1 MSPLIITCPHCGEDL
16 DAVQAVAEGE
26 HREYLELL
34 AGFGPAR
41 PAVVAYLDLFRAAPG
56 SAMRIATRLRLVRE
70 LHRLWDGETFSYN
83 RQVHRISRAQIG
95 EALHDVVRAKRT
107 GTAFINHN
115 YLKQVMISKLSASE
129 RQEKRQEAR
138 AERTREELRRA
149 GVRDAASPPPQA
161 KPEADEKPAWE
172 WPLETQAEFVA
183 TYYRRPGLLIG
194 LDWIPRIEQ
203 CLAKAGVDLERLR
216 ALAKATAD
224 GEGFEGRGA
233 ELLHRCQPGGA
244 EPEPLAGCLPL
255 GLAREDAGAAP
266 VIPPAHLLP
275 PDQARALVVDMRRY
289 CETTRALREDPRA
302 VTRAELMDVEKR
314 LESAGVAVKDLVAIA
329 FKSADMDMPDAE
341 LLARSGLKIG
351 GDDDAQ

>member
-41 PAVVAYLDLFRAAPG
+41 PVVVAYLDLFRAAPG

-70 LHRLWDGETFSYN
+70 LHRLWDGESFSYN

-107 GTAFINHN
+107 GTAFVNHN
-115 YLKQVMISKLSASE
+115 YLKQVMLSKLNASE
-129 RQEKRQEAR
+129 RQEKRQEAK
-138 AERTREELRRA
+138 AERTREQLRQA
-149 GVRDAASPPPQA
+149 GVRNAAPPPAQT
-161 KPEADEKPAWE
+161 KPEADETPVWD
-172 WPLETQAEFVA
+172 WPLETLTELLA
-183 TYYRRPGLLIG
+183 THYRRPALMSGLE
-194 LDWIPRIEQ
+194 WMPRVFKRLED
-203 CLAKAGVDLERLR
+203 AGVDLERLR
-216 ALAKATAD
+216 SLAKATAD

-266 VIPPAHLLP
+266 ASPPAHLVP
-275 PDQARALVVDMRRY
+275 PDQAQALMVEMRRY
-289 CETTRALREDPRA
+289 CEITRALKDAPRA
-302 VTRAELMDVEKR
+302 VTRAELMELETR
-314 LESAGVAVKDLVAIA
+314 LESAGVAVRDLVAIA
-329 FKSADMDMPDAE
+329 WKSADMDMPDAE

-351 GDDDAQ
+351 GDDAQ

>member
-70 LHRLWDGETFSYN
+70 LHRLWGDEGFAYN
-83 RQVHRISRAQIG
+83 RQTHRISRAQISQ
-95 EALHDVVRAKRT
+95 ALHDVVRAKQ
-107 GTAFINHN
+107 GDHKPFVNHN
-115 YLKQVMISKLSASE
+115 YLKTVMVSLLSASE
-129 RQEKRQEAR
+129 RQEKRQEAK
-138 AERTREELRRA
+138 AERTREQLRQA
-149 GVRDAASPPPQA
+149 GVRDTASPPPQ
-161 KPEADEKPAWE
+161 
-172 WPLETQAEFVA
+172 TQAEAGQQPVWEGPLEPLTEMLA
-183 TYYRRPGLLIG
+183 AHYRRPGLMACLEWMPKIEARLRDEG
-194 LDWIPRIEQ
+194 L
-203 CLAKAGVDLERLR
+203 DLERLR
-216 ALAKATAD
+216 SLAKATAD

-266 VIPPAHLLP
+266 ASPPAHLVP
-275 PDQARALVVDMRRY
+275 PDQAQALVVEMRRY
-289 CETTRALREDPRA
+289 CEITRALKDDPRA
-302 VTRAELMDVEKR
+302 VTRAELMELEKR
-314 LESAGVAVKDLVAIA
+314 LESAGVAVRDLVAIA
-329 FKSADMDMPDAE
+329 WKSADMDMPDAE

-351 GDDDAQ
+351 GDDAQ